1 MTAPATTAVT
11 SPAHWTPRLAPSRKV
26 VTAGLLGAAATT
38 SGLALTATSG
48 WLIVRASAR
57 PVILT
62 LLVAIVAVR
71 TFGLAR
77 PLLRYAERL
86 RSHDAALGD
95 LAEQRTQVYAG
106 LVPLTPARLGR
117 RARSEVLGGVV
128 DDLTDVVEAQA
139 RVTAPI
145 LAACGA
151 AAAAA
156 VLAALLLPVA
166 GLVVSALLIAVAGL
180 SRLAWAQES
189 RSQQRLLSARA
200 EVLRVSELVA
210 RQAVELQAI
219 GAGGTAQRWLL
230 EAQERFGA
238 VSRAQSRGRALL
250 SAGTLG
256 ATGVATVVT
265 AWLVAGATQQE
276 VSGPVAALLVLVP
289 VAVGEALGALPDAMR
304 ALARAGASA
313 TRLARLLDQQPA
325 VAAPALPPGTSVEVA
340 TGDLPAPAPH
350 LRLSGV
356 SAAWL
361 PATSRAGCIHPP
373 AADPGAAGPGLA
385 DTAATDLRA
394 ASTTAAHL
402 SATDTPTKGPHAP
415 DLAPLDLDLPPGRRV
430 AVVGANGSGK
440 STLVAVLAR
449 QLDPAEGHYTVDGHD
464 IRDLP
469 LADVRELFAIVDDEP
484 HVFATTLR
492 ENLRLAAG
500 ATSAPGDAA
509 PDHAAPGE
517 VAPGEAAPGEVAPG
531 EVAPGGAAPDD
542 DALAQALC
550 RAGLGAWLEGLPDG
564 LDTRLGTGGRGV
576 SGGERARLGLARA
589 LLSGRPVLLLDEP
602 VAHLDHAT
610 ATAVLADLAASAPN
624 HTVVMVT
631 HRPEG
636 LEHFDTVLDLSV
648 TGRSSR
654 GQVGG

>member
-1 MTAPATTAVT
+1 MTAPATTAAT
-11 SPAHWTPRLAPSRKV
+11 APARWTPRLAPSRKV

-77 PLLRYAERL
+77 PVLRYAERL

-145 LAACGA
+145 LAAGGA

-156 VLAALLLPVA
+156 VLAALLLPIA
-166 GLVVSALLIAVAGL
+166 GLVVSALLVAAAIL

-189 RSQQRLLSARA
+189 RSQQRLLGARA

-256 ATGVATVVT
+256 ATGVATAVT
-265 AWLVAGATQQE
+265 AWLVAGATTRQD

-289 VAVGEALGALPDAMR
+289 VAVGEALGTLPDAVR

-313 TRLARLLDQQPA
+313 TRLARLLDQEPA
-325 VAAPALPPGTSVEVA
+325 VAATAVAPVAPVEA
-340 TGDLPAPAPH
+340 AAADPPAPAPH

-361 PATSRAGCIHPP
+361 RAPSRAGLVHRPAAGP
-373 AADPGAAGPGLA
+373 AAAGPAAADPGAADPVAAGPVAA
-385 DTAATDLRA
+385 D
-394 ASTTAAHL
+394 TTAADTMAAVL
-402 SATDTPTKGPHAP
+402 SAT

-449 QLDPAEGHYTVDGHD
+449 QLDPAGGHYTVDGRD

-469 LADVRELFAIVDDEP
+469 LPDVRE
-484 HVFATTLR
+484 
-492 ENLRLAAG
+492 
-500 ATSAPGDAA
+500 
-509 PDHAAPGE
+509 
-517 VAPGEAAPGEVAPG
+517 
-531 EVAPGGAAPDD
+531 
-542 DALAQALC
+542 
-550 RAGLGAWLEGLPDG
+550 
-564 LDTRLGTGGRGV
+564 
-576 SGGERARLGLARA
+576 
-589 LLSGRPVLLLDEP
+589 
-602 VAHLDHAT
+602 
-610 ATAVLADLAASAPN
+610 
-624 HTVVMVT
+624 
-631 HRPEG
+631 
-636 LEHFDTVLDLSV
+636 
-648 TGRSSR
+648 
-654 GQVGG
+654 